1 MQEVHGAKQFGD
13 LLRTLRFRRGMTQ
26 IQLADLSTVSVRA
39 IRDLELGR
47 TGQPRQAT
55 TQLIADGLG
64 LTGRDRADFDAAA
77 GHQAVTDTFQLIRDS
92 EFARPPLSLN
102 AIVGRDAEAHA
113 LADMLTSARLRL
125 VAITGL
131 SGIGKSRLALEV
143 AELLHCSHG
152 IPVLWS
158 APPEVQTPYLA
169 APVQGQ
175 LSGLI
180 RHALDALF
188 DPVGD
193 SANRLSTLIGD
204 QPTLLVLDGYDDVQA
219 PADHL
224 IPLLQKA
231 RGLRILRTVRRS
243 GGMPGE
249 QTSPLS
255 PLSVPETGRGH
266 SPDRLAEVSSVRML
280 VSRIRLVR
288 PDFTLTAANAEA
300 VAEICRRLDGVPAA
314 LEMAAPWL
322 LVCEPQD
329 LLTQV
334 RADPFVV
341 IGQPASDVG
350 KPGLNTVL
358 DEVVTLLPE
367 AERTLMEHL
376 ITVEASMSITESAQ
390 LSGLS
395 VATCGALVRRLVVHG
410 VLRHEAGE
418 TMRFRVLNLI
428 RHLPGYGSAARRFAA
443 AT

>member
-204 QPTLLVLDGYDDVQA
+204 QPTLWYWTDM
-219 PADHL
+219 
-224 IPLLQKA
+224 
-231 RGLRILRTVRRS
+231 T
-243 GGMPGE
+243 
-249 QTSPLS
+249 TSRHP
-255 PLSVPETGRGH
+255 P
-266 SPDRLAEVSSVRML
+266 
-280 VSRIRLVR
+280 
-288 PDFTLTAANAEA
+288 
-300 VAEICRRLDGVPAA
+300 
-314 LEMAAPWL
+314 
-322 LVCEPQD
+322 
-329 LLTQV
+329 
-334 RADPFVV
+334 
-341 IGQPASDVG
+341 
-350 KPGLNTVL
+350 
-358 DEVVTLLPE
+358 
-367 AERTLMEHL
+367 
-376 ITVEASMSITESAQ
+376 IT
-390 LSGLS
+390 
-395 VATCGALVRRLVVHG
+395 
-410 VLRHEAGE
+410 
-418 TMRFRVLNLI
+418 
-428 RHLPGYGSAARRFAA
+428 
-443 AT
+443 